1 MSLFRQL
8 QAAADNAEPPRR
20 DSTRD
25 TDRKRVRDVL
35 GSTPMTRKRIIELTG
50 LSPERT
56 DKAIANLISKKKVHT
71 VSPGETGKRN
81 LYLLSPDSGEEYV

>member
-1 MSLFRQL
+1 
-8 QAAADNAEPPRR
+8 
-20 DSTRD
+20 
-25 TDRKRVRDVL
+25 
-35 GSTPMTRKRIIELTG
+35 MTRKRIIELTG